1 MSEINN
7 KYKIGVRRFN
17 INWIGIKSL
26 VLNETTF
33 EISTFEPLLKMA
45 TFIF

>member
-26 VLNETTF
+26 VLKENLRF
-33 EISTFEPLLKMA
+33 YLSLAKQLLDQ
-45 TFIF
+45 